1 MRETAFEGSREIPSP
16 PALGERVRVRG
27 RVFTPDCQPLTPA
40 LSPQKRGEGVFWAR
54 LLFLF
59 FVVGNSAAQSWPARP
74 LRIIV
79 PSAAGGAGD
88 IVARAVGQKLTEA
101 WGQQVIVDNRNGI
114 VGAEIAAHSA
124 PDGYTIMFATS
135 ALSIRESVYNKL
147 PFNTLRD
154 FIPVGQVV
162 SQSNVLVAYPGVP
175 VKSVQELIA
184 YAKAHPGELNYG
196 SSGNASS
203 NHLAG
208 ELFRLLAKVNIVH
221 VPYKGLPQ
229 AVTDLLGGRVQ
240 LVFGSPS
247 STLPAARDGRLRLLA
262 VTTPKRSPALPDIP
276 TIAESGV
283 PGYEFT
289 GWIGTLLPAHTPNEI
304 VVKLSREVARIVQV
318 PEVKTRLATDAT
330 EAVGSTPEQYAA
342 FLKAEIARW
351 TRVAREANIKVD

>member
-1 MRETAFEGSREIPSP
+1 MLPYALLAALIAQPAFAQNWPS
-16 PALGERVRVRG
+16 
-27 RVFTPDCQPLTPA
+27 
-40 LSPQKRGEGVFWAR
+40 
-54 LLFLF
+54 
-59 FVVGNSAAQSWPARP
+59 RP
-74 LRIIV
+74 LRVLV

-124 PDGYTIMFATS
+124 PDGYTVMFSTS
-135 ALSIRESVYNKL
+135 ALSIRESVYRKL
-147 PFNTLRD
+147 PFSTLRD
-154 FIPVGQVV
+154 FVPVGQVV
-162 SQSNVLVAYPGVP
+162 SQSNVLVAHPGVP

-184 YAKAHPGELNYG
+184 YARARPGELNYG

-208 ELFRLLAKVNIVH
+208 ELFKLLAKVNIVH

-240 LVFGSPS
+240 IVFGSPS
-247 STLPAARDGRLRLLA
+247 STLPAARDGKLRLLA

-289 GWIGTLLPAHTPNEI
+289 GWIGVLLPARTPPDI
-304 VVKLSREVARIVQV
+304 VLKLSREVARIVQL
-318 PEVKTRLATDAT
+318 PDLKQRFAADAT
-330 EAVGSTPEQYAA
+330 ESVGSTPEEYTA

-351 TRVAREANIKVD
+351 TRVARAANIQVD

>member
-1 MRETAFEGSREIPSP
+1 MRAWLLLAVLCVGPLQAPAQAQQWPS
-16 PALGERVRVRG
+16 
-27 RVFTPDCQPLTPA
+27 
-40 LSPQKRGEGVFWAR
+40 
-54 LLFLF
+54 
-59 FVVGNSAAQSWPARP
+59 RP
-74 LRIIV
+74 LRVLV

-114 VGAEIAAHSA
+114 VGAEITAHAAA
-124 PDGYTIMFATS
+124 DGYTIMFSTS
-135 ALSIRESVYNKL
+135 ALSIRESVYRQL

-154 FIPVGQVV
+154 FAPVGQVV
-162 SQSNVLVAYPGVP
+162 SQSNVLVAHPGVP

-184 YAKAHPGELNYG
+184 YARARPGELNYG

-208 ELFRLLAKVNIVH
+208 ELFKLLTKVNFVH

-229 AVTDLLGGRVQ
+229 AVTDLLGGRMQ
-240 LVFGSPS
+240 IVFGSPS
-247 STLPAARDGRLRLLA
+247 STLPAARDGKLRLLA
-262 VTTPKRSPALPDIP
+262 VTTPKRSPALPEVP

-289 GWIGTLLPAHTPNEI
+289 GWIGVLLPARTPEAI
-304 VVKLSREVARIVQV
+304 VKKLSREVARIVQL
-318 PEVKTRLATDAT
+318 PELKQRFAADAT
-330 EAVGSTPEQYAA
+330 ESVGSTPEEYAA

-351 TRVAREANIKVD
+351 TRVARAANIQVD

>member
-1 MRETAFEGSREIPSP
+1 MRWVLI
-16 PALGERVRVRG
+16 AL
-27 RVFTPDCQPLTPA
+27 LAATPA
-40 LSPQKRGEGVFWAR
+40 LAE
-54 LLFLF
+54 
-59 FVVGNSAAQSWPARP
+59 NWPTRP

-88 IVARAVGQKLTEA
+88 IVARAVGQKLTES

-114 VGAEIAAHSA
+114 VGAEIAAHAA
-124 PDGYTIMFATS
+124 PDGYTIMFSTS
-135 ALSIRESVYNKL
+135 ALSIRESVYSKL

-154 FIPVGQVV
+154 FVPVGQVV
-162 SQSNVLVAYPGVP
+162 SQSNVLVAHPAVP
-175 VKSVQELIA
+175 VKSVQDLVA
-184 YAKAHPGELNYG
+184 YARARPGELNYG

-208 ELFRLLAKVNIVH
+208 ELFKLLARVNIVH

-240 LVFGSPS
+240 IVFGSPS
-247 STLPAARDGRLRLLA
+247 STLPSARDGRLRLIA
-262 VTTPKRSPALPDIP
+262 VTTPKRSPALPDVP

-289 GWIGTLLPAHTPNEI
+289 GWIGVLLPARTSSDI
-304 VVKLSREVARIVQV
+304 VLKLSREVARIVQL
-318 PEVKTRLATDAT
+318 PEIKQRFAVDAT
-330 EAVGSTPEQYAA
+330 ESVGSTPEQYSA

-351 TRVAREANIKVD
+351 TRVARAANIQLD

>member
-1 MRETAFEGSREIPSP
+1 MRAWLLLAVLCVGPLQAPAQAQQWPS
-16 PALGERVRVRG
+16 
-27 RVFTPDCQPLTPA
+27 
-40 LSPQKRGEGVFWAR
+40 
-54 LLFLF
+54 
-59 FVVGNSAAQSWPARP
+59 RP
-74 LRIIV
+74 LRVLV

-114 VGAEIAAHSA
+114 VGAEITAHAAA
-124 PDGYTIMFATS
+124 DGYTIMFSTS
-135 ALSIRESVYNKL
+135 ALSIRESVYRQL

-154 FIPVGQVV
+154 FAPVGQVV
-162 SQSNVLVAYPGVP
+162 SQSNVLVAHPGVP

-184 YAKAHPGELNYG
+184 YARARPGELNYG

-208 ELFRLLAKVNIVH
+208 ELFKLLTKVNFVH

-229 AVTDLLGGRVQ
+229 AVTDLLGGRMQ
-240 LVFGSPS
+240 IVFGSPS
-247 STLPAARDGRLRLLA
+247 STLPAARDGKLRLLA
-262 VTTPKRSPALPDIP
+262 VTTPKRSPALPEVP

-289 GWIGTLLPAHTPNEI
+289 GWIGVLLPARTPEAI
-304 VVKLSREVARIVQV
+304 VNKLSREVARIVQL
-318 PEVKTRLATDAT
+318 PELKQRFAADAT
-330 EAVGSTPEQYAA
+330 ESVGSTPEEYAA

-351 TRVAREANIKVD
+351 TRVARAANIQVD

>member
-1 MRETAFEGSREIPSP
+1 MLPYALLAALIAQPAFAQTWPS
-16 PALGERVRVRG
+16 
-27 RVFTPDCQPLTPA
+27 
-40 LSPQKRGEGVFWAR
+40 
-54 LLFLF
+54 
-59 FVVGNSAAQSWPARP
+59 RP
-74 LRIIV
+74 LRVLV

-124 PDGYTIMFATS
+124 PDGYTVMFSTS
-135 ALSIRESVYNKL
+135 ALSIRESVYRKL
-147 PFNTLRD
+147 PFSTLRD
-154 FIPVGQVV
+154 FVPVGQVV
-162 SQSNVLVAYPGVP
+162 SQSNVLVAHPGVP

-184 YAKAHPGELNYG
+184 YARARPGELNYG

-208 ELFRLLAKVNIVH
+208 ELFKLLAKVNIVH

-240 LVFGSPS
+240 IVFGSPS
-247 STLPAARDGRLRLLA
+247 STLPAARDGKLRLLS

-289 GWIGTLLPAHTPNEI
+289 GWIGVLLPARTPPDI
-304 VVKLSREVARIVQV
+304 VLKLSREVARIVQL
-318 PEVKTRLATDAT
+318 PDLKQRFAADAT
-330 EAVGSTPEQYAA
+330 ESVGSTPEEYTA

-351 TRVAREANIKVD
+351 TRVARAANIQVD

>member
-1 MRETAFEGSREIPSP
+1 MLPYALLAALIAQPAFAQTWPS
-16 PALGERVRVRG
+16 
-27 RVFTPDCQPLTPA
+27 
-40 LSPQKRGEGVFWAR
+40 
-54 LLFLF
+54 
-59 FVVGNSAAQSWPARP
+59 RP
-74 LRIIV
+74 LRVLV

-124 PDGYTIMFATS
+124 PDGYTVMFSTS
-135 ALSIRESVYNKL
+135 ALSIRESVYRKL
-147 PFNTLRD
+147 PFSTLRD
-154 FIPVGQVV
+154 FVPVGQVV
-162 SQSNVLVAYPGVP
+162 SQSNVLVAHPGVP

-184 YAKAHPGELNYG
+184 YARARPGELNYG

-208 ELFRLLAKVNIVH
+208 ELFKLLAKVNIVH

-240 LVFGSPS
+240 IVFGSPS
-247 STLPAARDGRLRLLA
+247 STLPAARDGKLRLLA

-289 GWIGTLLPAHTPNEI
+289 GWIGVLLPARTPPDI
-304 VVKLSREVARIVQV
+304 VLKLSREVARIVQL
-318 PEVKTRLATDAT
+318 PDLKQRFAADAT
-330 EAVGSTPEQYAA
+330 ESVGSTPEEYTA

-351 TRVAREANIKVD
+351 TRVARAANIQVD

>member
-1 MRETAFEGSREIPSP
+1 MLPYALLAALLAQPAFAQTWPS
-16 PALGERVRVRG
+16 
-27 RVFTPDCQPLTPA
+27 
-40 LSPQKRGEGVFWAR
+40 
-54 LLFLF
+54 
-59 FVVGNSAAQSWPARP
+59 RP
-74 LRIIV
+74 LRVLV

-101 WGQQVIVDNRNGI
+101 WGQQVVVDNRNGI
-114 VGAEIAAHSA
+114 VGAEITAHSA
-124 PDGYTIMFATS
+124 PDGYTVMFSTS
-135 ALSIRESVYNKL
+135 ALSIRESVYRKL
-147 PFNTLRD
+147 PFSTLRD
-154 FIPVGQVV
+154 FVPVGQVV
-162 SQSNVLVAYPGVP
+162 SQSNVLVAHPGVP

-184 YAKAHPGELNYG
+184 YARARPGELNYG

-208 ELFRLLAKVNIVH
+208 ELFKLLAKVNIVH

-240 LVFGSPS
+240 IVFGSPS
-247 STLPAARDGRLRLLA
+247 STLPAARDGKLRLLA

-289 GWIGTLLPAHTPNEI
+289 GWIGVLLPARTPNDI
-304 VVKLSREVARIVQV
+304 VLKLSREVARIVQL
-318 PEVKTRLATDAT
+318 PDLKQRFAADAT
-330 EAVGSTPEQYAA
+330 ESVGSTPEEYTA

-351 TRVAREANIKVD
+351 TRVARAANIQVD

>member
-1 MRETAFEGSREIPSP
+1 MRAWLLLAVWCVGPLQALAQAQQWPS
-16 PALGERVRVRG
+16 
-27 RVFTPDCQPLTPA
+27 
-40 LSPQKRGEGVFWAR
+40 
-54 LLFLF
+54 
-59 FVVGNSAAQSWPARP
+59 RP
-74 LRIIV
+74 LRVLV

-114 VGAEIAAHSA
+114 VGAEITARAA
-124 PDGYTIMFATS
+124 PDGYTIMFSTS
-135 ALSIRESVYNKL
+135 ALSIRESVYRQL

-154 FIPVGQVV
+154 FAPVGQAV
-162 SQSNVLVAYPGVP
+162 SQSNVLVAHPAVP

-184 YAKAHPGELNYG
+184 YARARPGELNYG

-208 ELFRLLAKVNIVH
+208 ELFRLLAKINIAH

-229 AVTDLLGGRVQ
+229 AVTDLLGGRLQ
-240 LVFGSPS
+240 IVFGSPS
-247 STLPAARDGRLRLLA
+247 STLPAARDGKLRLLA
-262 VTTPKRSPALPDIP
+262 VTTPKRSPALPEVP

-289 GWIGTLLPAHTPNEI
+289 GWIGVLLPARTPEAI
-304 VVKLSREVARIVQV
+304 VNKLSREVARIVQL
-318 PEVKTRLATDAT
+318 PELKQRFAADAT
-330 EAVGSTPEQYAA
+330 ESVGSTPEEYAA

-351 TRVAREANIKVD
+351 TRVARAANIQVD

>member
-1 MRETAFEGSREIPSP
+1 MLRYALLAALIAQPAFAQTWPS
-16 PALGERVRVRG
+16 
-27 RVFTPDCQPLTPA
+27 
-40 LSPQKRGEGVFWAR
+40 
-54 LLFLF
+54 
-59 FVVGNSAAQSWPARP
+59 RP
-74 LRIIV
+74 LRVLV

-114 VGAEIAAHSA
+114 VGAEITAHSA
-124 PDGYTIMFATS
+124 PDGYTVMFSTS
-135 ALSIRESVYNKL
+135 ALSIRESVYRKL
-147 PFNTLRD
+147 PFSTLRD
-154 FIPVGQVV
+154 FVPVGQVV
-162 SQSNVLVAYPGVP
+162 SQSNVLVAHPGVP

-184 YAKAHPGELNYG
+184 YARARPGELNYG

-208 ELFRLLAKVNIVH
+208 ELFKLLAKVNIVH

-240 LVFGSPS
+240 IVFGSPS
-247 STLPAARDGRLRLLA
+247 STLPAARDGKLRLLA

-289 GWIGTLLPAHTPNEI
+289 GWIGVLLPARTPPDI
-304 VVKLSREVARIVQV
+304 VLKLSREVARIVQL
-318 PEVKTRLATDAT
+318 PDLKQRFAADAT
-330 EAVGSTPEQYAA
+330 ESVGSTPEEYTA
-342 FLKAEIARW
+342 FLKTEIARW
-351 TRVAREANIKVD
+351 TRVARAANIQVD

>member
-1 MRETAFEGSREIPSP
+1 MLRYALLAALIAQPAFAQTWPS
-16 PALGERVRVRG
+16 
-27 RVFTPDCQPLTPA
+27 
-40 LSPQKRGEGVFWAR
+40 
-54 LLFLF
+54 
-59 FVVGNSAAQSWPARP
+59 RP
-74 LRIIV
+74 LRVLV

-124 PDGYTIMFATS
+124 PDGYTVMFSTS
-135 ALSIRESVYNKL
+135 ALSIRESVYRKL
-147 PFNTLRD
+147 PFSTLRD
-154 FIPVGQVV
+154 FVPVGQVV
-162 SQSNVLVAYPGVP
+162 SQSNVLVAHPGVP

-184 YAKAHPGELNYG
+184 YARARPGELNYG

-208 ELFRLLAKVNIVH
+208 ELFKLLAKVNIVH

-240 LVFGSPS
+240 IVFGSPS
-247 STLPAARDGRLRLLA
+247 STLPAARDGKLRLLA

-289 GWIGTLLPAHTPNEI
+289 GWIGVLLPARTPPDI
-304 VVKLSREVARIVQV
+304 VLKLSREVARIVQL
-318 PEVKTRLATDAT
+318 PDLKQRFAADAT
-330 EAVGSTPEQYAA
+330 ESVGSTPEEYTA

-351 TRVAREANIKVD
+351 TRVARAANIQVD

>member
-1 MRETAFEGSREIPSP
+1 MRAWLLL
-16 PALGERVRVRG
+16 AVLCAV
-27 RVFTPDCQPLTPA
+27 PLQA
-40 LSPQKRGEGVFWAR
+40 H
-54 LLFLF
+54 
-59 FVVGNSAAQSWPARP
+59 AQAQQWPARP
-74 LRIIV
+74 LRVLV

-114 VGAEIAAHSA
+114 VGAEITARAA
-124 PDGYTIMFATS
+124 PDGYTIMFSTS
-135 ALSIRESVYNKL
+135 ALSIRESVYRQL

-154 FIPVGQVV
+154 FAPVGQVV
-162 SQSNVLVAYPGVP
+162 SQSNVLVAHPAVP

-184 YAKAHPGELNYG
+184 YARARPGELNYG

-208 ELFRLLAKVNIVH
+208 ELFQLLTKVNFVH

-229 AVTDLLGGRVQ
+229 AVTDLLGGRMQ
-240 LVFGSPS
+240 IVFGSPS
-247 STLPAARDGRLRLLA
+247 STLPAARDGKLRLLA
-262 VTTPKRSPALPDIP
+262 VTTPKRSPALPEVP

-289 GWIGTLLPAHTPNEI
+289 GWIGVLLPARTPESI
-304 VVKLSREVARIVQV
+304 VNKLSREVARIVQL
-318 PEVKTRLATDAT
+318 PELKQRFAADAT
-330 EAVGSTPEQYAA
+330 ESVGSTPAEYAV

-351 TRVAREANIKVD
+351 TRVARTANIQVD

>member
-1 MRETAFEGSREIPSP
+1 MLPYALLAALIAQPAFAQTWPS
-16 PALGERVRVRG
+16 
-27 RVFTPDCQPLTPA
+27 
-40 LSPQKRGEGVFWAR
+40 
-54 LLFLF
+54 
-59 FVVGNSAAQSWPARP
+59 RP
-74 LRIIV
+74 LRVLV

-101 WGQQVIVDNRNGI
+101 WGQQVIIDNRNGI

-124 PDGYTIMFATS
+124 PDGYTVMFSTS
-135 ALSIRESVYNKL
+135 ALSIRESVYRKL
-147 PFNTLRD
+147 PFSTLRD
-154 FIPVGQVV
+154 FVPVGQVV
-162 SQSNVLVAYPGVP
+162 SQSNVLVAHPGVP

-184 YAKAHPGELNYG
+184 YARARPGELNYG

-208 ELFRLLAKVNIVH
+208 ELFKLLAKVNIVH

-240 LVFGSPS
+240 IVFGSPS
-247 STLPAARDGRLRLLA
+247 STLPAARDGKLRLLA

-289 GWIGTLLPAHTPNEI
+289 GWIGVLLPARTPPDI
-304 VVKLSREVARIVQV
+304 VLKLSREVARIVQL
-318 PEVKTRLATDAT
+318 PDLKQRFAADAT
-330 EAVGSTPEQYAA
+330 ESVGSTPEEYTA

-351 TRVAREANIKVD
+351 TRVARAANIQVD

>member
-1 MRETAFEGSREIPSP
+1 MKRANGWRIVMVAALLAAGAQAQNYPS
-16 PALGERVRVRG
+16 
-27 RVFTPDCQPLTPA
+27 
-40 LSPQKRGEGVFWAR
+40 
-54 LLFLF
+54 
-59 FVVGNSAAQSWPARP
+59 RP
-74 LRIIV
+74 LRVLV

-88 IVARAVGQKLTEA
+88 IVARAVGQKLTEV

-124 PDGYTIMFATS
+124 PDGYTIMFSTS
-135 ALSIRESVYNKL
+135 ALSIRESVYRKL

-162 SQSNVLVAYPGVP
+162 SQSNVLVAHPGVP
-175 VKSVQELIA
+175 VKSVQELIV

-208 ELFRLLAKVNIVH
+208 ELFRMLAKVNIVH

-229 AVTDLLGGRVQ
+229 AVTDLMGGRVQ
-240 LVFGSPS
+240 LVFGSPA
-247 STLPAARDGRLRLLA
+247 STLPSARDGRLRLLA
-262 VTTPKRSPALPDIP
+262 VTTPKRSPALPDTP

-289 GWIGTLLPAHTPNEI
+289 GWIGVLLPVRTSNDI
-304 VVKLSREVARIVQV
+304 VVKLSREVARIVQM
-318 PEVKTRLATDAT
+318 PDIKQRFAADAT
-330 EAVGSTPEQYAA
+330 ESVGSTPEQYAA
-342 FLKAEIARW
+342 FLKAEIERW
-351 TRVAREANIKVD
+351 TKVARTANIQVD

>member
-1 MRETAFEGSREIPSP
+1 MLPYALLAALIAQPAFAQNWPS
-16 PALGERVRVRG
+16 
-27 RVFTPDCQPLTPA
+27 
-40 LSPQKRGEGVFWAR
+40 
-54 LLFLF
+54 
-59 FVVGNSAAQSWPARP
+59 RP
-74 LRIIV
+74 LRVLV

-124 PDGYTIMFATS
+124 PDGYTVMFSTS
-135 ALSIRESVYNKL
+135 ALSIRESVYRKL
-147 PFNTLRD
+147 PFSTLRD
-154 FIPVGQVV
+154 FVPVGQVV
-162 SQSNVLVAYPGVP
+162 SQSNVLVAHPGVP

-184 YAKAHPGELNYG
+184 YARARPGELNYG

-208 ELFRLLAKVNIVH
+208 ELFKLLAKVNIVH

-240 LVFGSPS
+240 IVFGSPS
-247 STLPAARDGRLRLLA
+247 STLPAARDGKLRLLA

-289 GWIGTLLPAHTPNEI
+289 GWIGVLLPARTPPDI
-304 VVKLSREVARIVQV
+304 VLKLSSEVARIVQL
-318 PEVKTRLATDAT
+318 PDLKQRFAADAT
-330 EAVGSTPEQYAA
+330 ESVGSTPEEYTA

-351 TRVAREANIKVD
+351 TRVARAANIQVD

>member
-1 MRETAFEGSREIPSP
+1 MRAWLLLAVWCVGPFQAPAQAQQWPS
-16 PALGERVRVRG
+16 
-27 RVFTPDCQPLTPA
+27 
-40 LSPQKRGEGVFWAR
+40 
-54 LLFLF
+54 
-59 FVVGNSAAQSWPARP
+59 RP
-74 LRIIV
+74 LRVLV

-114 VGAEIAAHSA
+114 VGAEITAHAA
-124 PDGYTIMFATS
+124 PDGYTIMFSTS
-135 ALSIRESVYNKL
+135 ALSIRESVYRQL

-154 FIPVGQVV
+154 FAPVGQVV
-162 SQSNVLVAYPGVP
+162 SQSNVLVAHPGVP

-184 YAKAHPGELNYG
+184 YARARPGELNYG

-208 ELFRLLAKVNIVH
+208 ELFKLLTKVNFVH

-229 AVTDLLGGRVQ
+229 AVTDLLGGRMQ
-240 LVFGSPS
+240 IVFGSPS
-247 STLPAARDGRLRLLA
+247 STLPAARDGKLRLLA
-262 VTTPKRSPALPDIP
+262 VTTPKRSPALPEVP

-289 GWIGTLLPAHTPNEI
+289 GWIGVLLPARTPEAI
-304 VVKLSREVARIVQV
+304 VNKLSREVARIVQL
-318 PEVKTRLATDAT
+318 PELKQRFAADAT
-330 EAVGSTPEQYAA
+330 ESVGSTPEEYAA

-351 TRVAREANIKVD
+351 TRVARAANIQVD

>member
-1 MRETAFEGSREIPSP
+1 MRAWLLLAVWCVGPLQALAQAQQWPS
-16 PALGERVRVRG
+16 
-27 RVFTPDCQPLTPA
+27 
-40 LSPQKRGEGVFWAR
+40 
-54 LLFLF
+54 
-59 FVVGNSAAQSWPARP
+59 RP
-74 LRIIV
+74 LRVLV

-114 VGAEIAAHSA
+114 VGAEITARAA
-124 PDGYTIMFATS
+124 PDGYTIMFSTS
-135 ALSIRESVYNKL
+135 ALSIRESVYRQL

-154 FIPVGQVV
+154 FAPVGQAV
-162 SQSNVLVAYPGVP
+162 SQSNVLVAHPAVP

-184 YAKAHPGELNYG
+184 YARVRPGELNYG

-208 ELFRLLAKVNIVH
+208 ELFQLLTKVNFVH

-229 AVTDLLGGRVQ
+229 AVTDLLGGRLQ
-240 LVFGSPS
+240 IVFGSPS
-247 STLPAARDGRLRLLA
+247 STLPAARDGKLRLLA
-262 VTTPKRSPALPDIP
+262 VTTPKRSPALPEVP

-289 GWIGTLLPAHTPNEI
+289 GWIGVLLPARTPEAI
-304 VVKLSREVARIVQV
+304 VNKLSREVARIVQL
-318 PEVKTRLATDAT
+318 PELKQRFAADAT
-330 EAVGSTPEQYAA
+330 ESVGSTPEEYAA

-351 TRVAREANIKVD
+351 TRVARAANIQVD

>member
-1 MRETAFEGSREIPSP
+1 MLPYALLAALLAQPAFAQTWPS
-16 PALGERVRVRG
+16 
-27 RVFTPDCQPLTPA
+27 
-40 LSPQKRGEGVFWAR
+40 
-54 LLFLF
+54 
-59 FVVGNSAAQSWPARP
+59 RP
-74 LRIIV
+74 LRVLV

-124 PDGYTIMFATS
+124 PDGYTVMFSTS
-135 ALSIRESVYNKL
+135 ALSIRESVYRKL
-147 PFNTLRD
+147 PFSTLRD
-154 FIPVGQVV
+154 FVPVGQVV
-162 SQSNVLVAYPGVP
+162 SQSNVLVAHPGVP

-184 YAKAHPGELNYG
+184 YGRARPGELNYG

-208 ELFRLLAKVNIVH
+208 ELFKLLAKVNIVH

-240 LVFGSPS
+240 IVFGSPS
-247 STLPAARDGRLRLLA
+247 STLPAARDGKLRLLA

-289 GWIGTLLPAHTPNEI
+289 GWIGVLLPARTPPDI
-304 VVKLSREVARIVQV
+304 VLKLSREVARIVQL
-318 PEVKTRLATDAT
+318 PDLKQRFAADAT
-330 EAVGSTPEQYAA
+330 ESVGSTPEEYTA

-351 TRVAREANIKVD
+351 TRVARAANIQVD

>member
-1 MRETAFEGSREIPSP
+1 MLRYALLAALIAQPAFAQTWPS
-16 PALGERVRVRG
+16 
-27 RVFTPDCQPLTPA
+27 
-40 LSPQKRGEGVFWAR
+40 
-54 LLFLF
+54 
-59 FVVGNSAAQSWPARP
+59 RP
-74 LRIIV
+74 LRVLV

-114 VGAEIAAHSA
+114 VGAEITAHSA
-124 PDGYTIMFATS
+124 PDGYTVMFSTS
-135 ALSIRESVYNKL
+135 ALSIRESVYRKL
-147 PFNTLRD
+147 PFSTLRD
-154 FIPVGQVV
+154 FVPVGQVV
-162 SQSNVLVAYPGVP
+162 SQSNVLVAHPGVP

-184 YAKAHPGELNYG
+184 YARARPGELNYG

-208 ELFRLLAKVNIVH
+208 ELFKLLAKVNIVH

-240 LVFGSPS
+240 IVFGSPS
-247 STLPAARDGRLRLLA
+247 STLPAARDGKLRLLA

-289 GWIGTLLPAHTPNEI
+289 GWIGVLLPARTPPDI
-304 VVKLSREVARIVQV
+304 VLKLSREVARIVQL
-318 PEVKTRLATDAT
+318 PDLKQRFAADAT
-330 EAVGSTPEQYAA
+330 ESVGSTPEEYTA

-351 TRVAREANIKVD
+351 TRVARAANIQVD

>member
-1 MRETAFEGSREIPSP
+1 MRAWLLLAVWCVGPFQA
-16 PALGERVRVRG
+16 PA
-27 RVFTPDCQPLTPA
+27 Q
-40 LSPQKRGEGVFWAR
+40 
-54 LLFLF
+54 
-59 FVVGNSAAQSWPARP
+59 AQQWPARP
-74 LRIIV
+74 LRVLV

-114 VGAEIAAHSA
+114 VGAEITARAA
-124 PDGYTIMFATS
+124 PDGYTIMFSTS
-135 ALSIRESVYNKL
+135 ALSIRESVYRQL

-154 FIPVGQVV
+154 FAPVGQVV
-162 SQSNVLVAYPGVP
+162 SQSNVLVAHPGVP

-184 YAKAHPGELNYG
+184 YARARPGELNYG

-208 ELFRLLAKVNIVH
+208 ELFQLLTKVNFVH

-229 AVTDLLGGRVQ
+229 AVTDLLGGRLQ
-240 LVFGSPS
+240 IVFGSPS
-247 STLPAARDGRLRLLA
+247 STLPAARDGKLRLLA
-262 VTTPKRSPALPDIP
+262 VTTPKRSPALPEVP

-289 GWIGTLLPAHTPNEI
+289 GWIGVLLPARTPEAI
-304 VVKLSREVARIVQV
+304 VNKLSREVARIVQL
-318 PEVKTRLATDAT
+318 PELKQRFAADAT
-330 EAVGSTPEQYAA
+330 ESVGSTPEEYAA

-351 TRVAREANIKVD
+351 TRVARAANIQVD

>member
-1 MRETAFEGSREIPSP
+1 MLPYALLAALLAQPAFAQTWPS
-16 PALGERVRVRG
+16 
-27 RVFTPDCQPLTPA
+27 
-40 LSPQKRGEGVFWAR
+40 
-54 LLFLF
+54 
-59 FVVGNSAAQSWPARP
+59 RP
-74 LRIIV
+74 LRVLV

-124 PDGYTIMFATS
+124 PDGYTVMFSTS
-135 ALSIRESVYNKL
+135 ALSIRESVYRKL
-147 PFNTLRD
+147 PFSTLRD
-154 FIPVGQVV
+154 FVPVGQVV
-162 SQSNVLVAYPGVP
+162 SQSNVLVAHPGVP

-184 YAKAHPGELNYG
+184 YARARPGELNYG

-208 ELFRLLAKVNIVH
+208 ELFKLLAKVNIVH

-240 LVFGSPS
+240 IVFGSPS
-247 STLPAARDGRLRLLA
+247 STLPAARDGKLRLLA

-289 GWIGTLLPAHTPNEI
+289 GWIGVLLPARTPPDI
-304 VVKLSREVARIVQV
+304 VLKLSREVARIVQL
-318 PEVKTRLATDAT
+318 PDLKQRFAADAT
-330 EAVGSTPEQYAA
+330 ESVGSTPEEYTA

-351 TRVAREANIKVD
+351 TRVARAANIQVD

>member
-1 MRETAFEGSREIPSP
+1 MRA
-16 PALGERVRVRG
+16 
-27 RVFTPDCQPLTPA
+27 
-40 LSPQKRGEGVFWAR
+40 W
-54 LLFLF
+54 LLFAVLC
-59 FVVGNSAAQSWPARP
+59 VGPLQAQAQAQGQAQAQQWPARP
-74 LRIIV
+74 LRVLV

-114 VGAEIAAHSA
+114 VGAEITAHAA
-124 PDGYTIMFATS
+124 PDGYTIMFSTS
-135 ALSIRESVYNKL
+135 ALSIRDSVYRQL

-154 FIPVGQVV
+154 FAPVGQVV
-162 SQSNVLVAYPGVP
+162 SQSNVLVAHPGLP

-184 YAKAHPGELNYG
+184 YARARPGELNYG

-208 ELFRLLAKVNIVH
+208 ELFKLLTKVNFVH

-229 AVTDLLGGRVQ
+229 AVTDLLGGRLQ
-240 LVFGSPS
+240 IVFGSPS
-247 STLPAARDGRLRLLA
+247 STLPAARDGKLRLLA
-262 VTTPKRSPALPDIP
+262 VTTPKRSPALPEVP

-289 GWIGTLLPAHTPNEI
+289 GWIGVFLPVRTPEAI
-304 VVKLSREVARIVQV
+304 VNKLSREVARIVQL
-318 PEVKTRLATDAT
+318 PELKQRFAADAT
-330 EAVGSTPEQYAA
+330 ESVGSTPEEYAA

-351 TRVAREANIKVD
+351 TRVARAANIQVD

>member
-1 MRETAFEGSREIPSP
+1 MRAWLLLAVLCVGPFQAPAQAQQWPS
-16 PALGERVRVRG
+16 
-27 RVFTPDCQPLTPA
+27 
-40 LSPQKRGEGVFWAR
+40 
-54 LLFLF
+54 
-59 FVVGNSAAQSWPARP
+59 RP
-74 LRIIV
+74 LRVLV

-114 VGAEIAAHSA
+114 VGAEITARAA
-124 PDGYTIMFATS
+124 PDGYTIMFSTS
-135 ALSIRESVYNKL
+135 ALSIRESVYRQL

-154 FIPVGQVV
+154 FAPVGQVV
-162 SQSNVLVAYPGVP
+162 SQSNVLVAHPGVP

-184 YAKAHPGELNYG
+184 YARARPGELNYG

-208 ELFRLLAKVNIVH
+208 ELFQLLTKVNFVH

-229 AVTDLLGGRVQ
+229 AVTDLLGGRMQ
-240 LVFGSPS
+240 IVFGSPS
-247 STLPAARDGRLRLLA
+247 STLPAARDGKLRLLA
-262 VTTPKRSPALPDIP
+262 VTTPKRSPALPEVP

-289 GWIGTLLPAHTPNEI
+289 GWIGVLLPARTPEAI
-304 VVKLSREVARIVQV
+304 VNKLSREVARIVQL
-318 PEVKTRLATDAT
+318 PELKQRFAADAT
-330 EAVGSTPEQYAA
+330 ESVGSTPEEYAA

-351 TRVAREANIKVD
+351 TRVARAANIQVD

>member
-1 MRETAFEGSREIPSP
+1 MRRLFVAATVAIAVAAPAAIAADNWPS
-16 PALGERVRVRG
+16 
-27 RVFTPDCQPLTPA
+27 
-40 LSPQKRGEGVFWAR
+40 
-54 LLFLF
+54 
-59 FVVGNSAAQSWPARP
+59 RP
-74 LRIIV
+74 LRVLV

-88 IVARAVGQKLTEA
+88 IVARAIGQKLTEA

-124 PDGYTIMFATS
+124 PDGYTIMFSTS
-135 ALSIRESVYNKL
+135 ALSIRESVYRKL

-162 SQSNVLVAYPGVP
+162 SQSNVLVAHPGVP
-175 VKSVQELIA
+175 VKSVQELVA
-184 YAKAHPGELNYG
+184 YAKARPGTLNYG

-208 ELFRLLAKVNIVH
+208 ELFKLLAKVDIVH

-240 LVFGSPS
+240 VVFGSPA
-247 STLPAARDGRLRLLA
+247 STLPSTRDGKLRLLA
-262 VTTPKRSPALPDIP
+262 VTTPKRSPALPDTP

-289 GWIGTLLPAHTPNEI
+289 GWIGVLVPIGTPRDI
-304 VVKLSREVARIVQV
+304 VVKLSREVARVVQL
-318 PEVKTRLATDAT
+318 PDVKQRLAADAT
-330 EAVGSTPEQYAA
+330 EAVGSTPEEFTV

-351 TRVAREANIKVD
+351 TKVARAANIQVD

>member
-1 MRETAFEGSREIPSP
+1 MLRY
-16 PALGERVRVRG
+16 AL
-27 RVFTPDCQPLTPA
+27 LAALIATPA
-40 LSPQKRGEGVFWAR
+40 F
-54 LLFLF
+54 
-59 FVVGNSAAQSWPARP
+59 AQNWPAHP
-74 LRIIV
+74 LRVLV

-124 PDGYTIMFATS
+124 PDGYTLMFSTS
-135 ALSIRESVYNKL
+135 ALSIRESVYRKL

-154 FIPVGQVV
+154 FVPVGQVV
-162 SQSNVLVAYPGVP
+162 SQSNVLVAHPGVP

-184 YAKAHPGELNYG
+184 YARARPGELNYG

-208 ELFRLLAKVNIVH
+208 ELFKLLAKVNIVH

-240 LVFGSPS
+240 IVFGSPS
-247 STLPAARDGRLRLLA
+247 STLPSARDGKLRLLA
-262 VTTPKRSPALPDIP
+262 VTTPKRSPALPEIP

-289 GWIGTLLPAHTPNEI
+289 GWIGVLLPARTPNDI
-304 VVKLSREVARIVQV
+304 VVKLSREVARIVQL
-318 PEVKTRLATDAT
+318 PDLKQRFAADAT
-330 EAVGSTPEQYAA
+330 ESVGSTPEEYAA
-342 FLKAEIARW
+342 FLKTEIARW
-351 TRVAREANIKVD
+351 TRVARAANIQVD

>member
-1 MRETAFEGSREIPSP
+1 MLPYALLAQPAFAQTWPS
-16 PALGERVRVRG
+16 
-27 RVFTPDCQPLTPA
+27 
-40 LSPQKRGEGVFWAR
+40 
-54 LLFLF
+54 
-59 FVVGNSAAQSWPARP
+59 RP
-74 LRIIV
+74 LRVLV

-124 PDGYTIMFATS
+124 PDGYTVMFSTS
-135 ALSIRESVYNKL
+135 ALSIRESVYRKL
-147 PFNTLRD
+147 PFSTLRD
-154 FIPVGQVV
+154 FVPVGQVV
-162 SQSNVLVAYPGVP
+162 SQSNVLVAHPGVP

-184 YAKAHPGELNYG
+184 YARARPGELNYG

-208 ELFRLLAKVNIVH
+208 ELFKLLAKVNIVH

-240 LVFGSPS
+240 IVFGSPS
-247 STLPAARDGRLRLLA
+247 STLPAARDGKLRLLA

-289 GWIGTLLPAHTPNEI
+289 GWIGVLLPARTPPDI
-304 VVKLSREVARIVQV
+304 VLKLSREVARIVQL
-318 PEVKTRLATDAT
+318 PDLKQRFAADAT
-330 EAVGSTPEQYAA
+330 ESVGSTPEEYTA

-351 TRVAREANIKVD
+351 TRVARAANIQVD